1 MCGLVFSI
9 YNIYIYI
16 YICHSIVYSIFKYCQ
31 NTQGV
36 TKEDAD
42 SAKSKLKM
50 QTVRTKEAAEQR
62 LVDKAAAAKKYD
74 MPVEFAPLPK
84 SSPKLP
90 APAAVVVPAAAVE
103 PFAAGSGSSS
113 SSNALMPF
121 AAGSGSNHSANAG
134 LHWLKEPNCKK
145 LNLYVYF
152 ICLSISLYFR
162 WGLQESAKP

>member
-1 MCGLVFSI
+1 
-9 YNIYIYI
+9 
-16 YICHSIVYSIFKYCQ
+16 
-31 NTQGV
+31 
-36 TKEDAD
+36 
-42 SAKSKLKM
+42 M

-90 APAAVVVPAAAVE
+90 APTVVPAAAVE

-134 LHWLKEPNCKK
+134 LHWLKEPNCKR
-145 LNLYVYF
+145 
-152 ICLSISLYFR
+152 S
-162 WGLQESAKP
+162 

>member
-42 SAKSKLKM
+42 SAESKLKM

-90 APAAVVVPAAAVE
+90 APAVVVVPAAAVE
-103 PFAAGSGSSS
+103 
-113 SSNALMPF
+113 PF

-162 WGLQESAKP
+162 WGLQESVKP

>member
-1 MCGLVFSI
+1 
-9 YNIYIYI
+9 
-16 YICHSIVYSIFKYCQ
+16 
-31 NTQGV
+31 
-36 TKEDAD
+36 
-42 SAKSKLKM
+42 
-50 QTVRTKEAAEQR
+50 
-62 LVDKAAAAKKYD
+62 

-90 APAAVVVPAAAVE
+90 APTVVPAAAVE

-162 WGLQESAKP
+162 WGLQESVKP